1 MSTERPHA
9 RARVAALALALAL
22 AACETADDRPA
33 SWAYVHTAVLEP
45 ACATAGCHSRA
56 TARAAVDLST
66 SASAYAVL
74 VGRVCGAPVLPGD
87 PIGNFVRPGHPE
99 SSRLMYLLRGERT
112 TIMPPDVPLP
122 DGEIAVIERWIL
134 EGATCD

>member
-1 MSTERPHA
+1 MTGLSSR
-9 RARVAALALALAL
+9 RCLALGLMATL
-22 AACETADDRPA
+22 AACDDASDRPA
-33 SWAYVHTAVLEP
+33 DWGYVHAAILEP
-45 ACATAGCHSRA
+45 SCATARCHSKA
-56 TARAAVDLST
+56 AAQAAVDLST
-66 SASAYAVL
+66 SAAAYAVL
-74 VGRVCGAPVLPGD
+74 TGRVCGAPPLPGE

-134 EGATCD
+134 EGAPCE